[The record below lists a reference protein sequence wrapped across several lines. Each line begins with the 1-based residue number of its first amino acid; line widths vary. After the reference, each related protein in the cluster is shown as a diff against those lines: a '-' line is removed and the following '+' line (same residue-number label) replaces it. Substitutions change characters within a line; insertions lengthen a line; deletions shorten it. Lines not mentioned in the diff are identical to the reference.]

1 MEFTSSHLS
10 SLYINQDSTIVVPPL
25 SSMNIADYKYLLL
38 LLSCLILG
46 GLLFEKTLSWIRWN
60 QKMARHGCKPMVMY
74 PQWDPI
80 FGLDLFLT
88 TLKSIKNHMVLA
100 KSNDRFKQCG
110 KSFGFFQLRT
120 RFFATID
127 VENIQAVLSTSS
139 KSFELGSRRRNAM
152 APLLGRG
159 VFGTDGEQWRH
170 SRAMLRPNFTKYQMR
185 GFDMPE
191 DHVQHLLALIPENE
205 QEVVDLQNLF
215 HKFTMD
221 TATEFLLGQAVGS
234 LSLAKSNTFDTF
246 SHSFKVS
253 MQALTTAIRLGPAA
267 KCFTSRE
274 VAKAQK
280 QVHAFVQKFIDE
292 TLEAREKRTETN
304 RNDLNDSSSGGR
316 YVFLHELIKVTSDPL
331 VIRDE
336 VLSALA
342 GGRDT
347 TASLLSNLFFC
358 LARDSRVWEKL
369 REEVCQLPPKFDQA
383 ELARLRYTNMCISEC
398 KSHS

>member
-1 MEFTSSHLS
+1 M
-10 SLYINQDSTIVVPPL
+10 I
-25 SSMNIADYKYLLL
+25 
-38 LLSCLILG
+38 
-46 GLLFEKTLSWIRWN
+46 
-60 QKMARHGCKPMVMY
+60 MY

-80 FGLDLFLT
+80 FGLDLLFI
-88 TLKSIKNHMVLA
+88 TLKAIKNHSVLA
-100 KSNDRFKQCG
+100 KSSDRFKQAG

-139 KSFELGSRRRNAM
+139 KSFDLGSRRRDAM
-152 APLLGRG
+152 APLLGQG
-159 VFGTDGEQWRH
+159 IFGTDGEQWRH

-191 DHVQHLLALIPENE
+191 AHFQQLLLALVPENE
-205 QEVVDLQNLF
+205 HNVVDLQTLF

-234 LSLAKSNTFDTF
+234 LSLTKSDNFDTF

-253 MQALTTAIRLGPAA
+253 MEALSTAVRLGPVA
-267 KCFTSRE
+267 KLFTTRE
-274 VAKAQK
+274 VAEAQE
-280 QVHAFVQKFIDE
+280 QVHAFIQSFITEALRTRDE
-292 TLEAREKRTETN
+292 GTEAKLK
-304 RNDLNDSSSGGR
+304 DPNDSSSGGR
-316 YVFLHELIKVTSDPL
+316 YVFLHELVKSTSDPL

-336 VLSALA
+336 ILSALL

-358 LARDSRVWEKL
+358 LARDLRVWRKL
-369 REEVCQLPPKFDQA
+369 REEVCRLSPNYDQA
-383 ELARLRYTNMCISEC
+383 ELAGLKYTNMCISEC
-398 KSHS
+398 KSFSTRLCHATDVAQH